1 MTKQI
6 PFTEEIKNVY
16 TMFVRNIL
24 ACRIP
29 GHRRDFNIEEDLSGT
44 V

>member
-6 PFTEEIKNVY
+6 PFTEEVKNVY
-16 TMFVRNIL
+16 AIFVRNLL
-24 ACRIP
+24 ARGIP
-29 GHRRDFNIEEDLSGT
+29 GHRRDFNIQKDLSGT